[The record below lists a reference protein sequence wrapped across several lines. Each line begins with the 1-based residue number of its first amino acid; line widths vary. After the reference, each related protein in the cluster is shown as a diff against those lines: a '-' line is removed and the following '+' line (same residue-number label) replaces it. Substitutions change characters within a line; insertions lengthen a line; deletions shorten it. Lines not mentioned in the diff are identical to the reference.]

1 MHLVKHIHVF
11 APTGPAADIQAQS
24 VRLLFFQILCCV
36 FLPSFRMCCVV
47 LWFIYFLF
55 IFFFRGAQPHHPSL
69 WSDLRVVH
77 IKAYACISRCDAAL
91 LLSRCVFWASLFT
104 VGICGCG
111 FGPWRDPMLNS
122 VSWSS
127 ALLFSAQMLLY
138 HRSRNLCFVSSIN
151 FVSAISFRVCLQ
163 HTVFN

>member
-77 IKAYACISRCDAAL
+77 IKAYACLPLWCGS
-91 LLSRCVFWASLFT
+91 SLKQVRF
-104 VGICGCG
+104 
-111 FGPWRDPMLNS
+111 LS
-122 VSWSS
+122 VSLYSRYLWMWVWPLKGSYAKFSFMKLSS
-127 ALLFSAQMLLY
+127 TLLCSNVALSSLSKLMFCFKYQ
-138 HRSRNLCFVSSIN
+138 LCLSYF
-151 FVSAISFRVCLQ
+151 F
-163 HTVFN
+163 